1 MTKHTMITFRLHRS
15 GLILLVICALIVA
28 ALLFAAGWMGGMQYT
43 SSRPAPVVAAAAA
56 TPPPPPPVA
65 ATTGVPIETPS
76 DPFALRLGAF
86 TAEDDAKAFVQ
97 SLATRKIDA
106 AIYPMTNGTA
116 TVYIVRTGRYATHE
130 EAAAAAAAMGKQGLD
145 AVIVAG
151 E

>member
-15 GLILLVICALIVA
+15 GLVLLVICALLVA
-28 ALLFAAGWMGGMQYT
+28 ALLFAAGWMGGVQYT
-43 SSRPAPVVAAAAA
+43 SSRSAPLVAAAAA
-56 TPPPPPPVA
+56 QPVPPA
-65 ATTGVPIETPS
+65 ATTTTSGVPIEAPS

-106 AIYPMTNGTA
+106 AIYPMTNGAA

-130 EAAAAAAAMGKQGLD
+130 EAAAAAAALGKQGLD
-145 AVIVAG
+145 AVIVAS